1 MWTFSLCGV
10 DTRPGSSRAENM
22 RGRRYKIWQV
32 GHSLGK
38 RLIHSWGYRSKARWH
53 DGDEASSLTF
63 FQMVVS
69 LVQSYMKKCQKH
81 SGFLWKVHFELSLW
95 NRRQAEH
102 PLGRKCIFT
111 FAEMKQIRI
120 AIVTSDKYRYECL
133 TNIIIKNMTWRF
145 IAPGGDYKWCVCTLF
160 DLFDLVVNIQ
170 YSTKFMCIA
179 LFTIHIISMQL
190 YRKCLFQCYNL
201 GLFYVNSQ
209 IQVCQ
214 SNVHMEVIHSYNIIY
229 FMCLANVM
237 YSVMQTQWT
246 CWAEHLV
253 FTMITI

>member
-69 LVQSYMKKCQKH
+69 LVQSCMKKCQIC
-81 SGFLWKVHFELSLW
+81 SGFHWKVHFDLSLL
-95 NRRQAEH
+95 NRTHTKH

-111 FAEMKQIRI
+111 FDEMIKIRI
-120 AIVTSDKYRYECL
+120 AIIKTSNKYNYEYL
-133 TNIIIKNMTWRF
+133 TNIIIKKMTL
-145 IAPGGDYKWCVCTLF
+145 IAPGGDYKCCECALF
-160 DLFDLVVNIQ
+160 YQFDLVVI
-170 YSTKFMCIA
+170 
-179 LFTIHIISMQL
+179 LLLIII
-190 YRKCLFQCYNL
+190 F
-201 GLFYVNSQ
+201 
-209 IQVCQ
+209 
-214 SNVHMEVIHSYNIIY
+214 
-229 FMCLANVM
+229 
-237 YSVMQTQWT
+237 
-246 CWAEHLV
+246 
-253 FTMITI
+253 